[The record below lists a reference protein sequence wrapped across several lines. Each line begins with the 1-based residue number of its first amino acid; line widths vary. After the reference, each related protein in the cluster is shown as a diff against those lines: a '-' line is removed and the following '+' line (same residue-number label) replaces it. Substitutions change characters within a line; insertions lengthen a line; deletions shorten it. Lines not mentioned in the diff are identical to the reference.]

1 MLIHVCGLFCIFQHF
16 LPRPRV
22 CVSAV
27 SLVMATTSV
36 TNQISSWQP
45 SNVVVF
51 HGVADSV
58 FCMGYSVSVSVM
70 DEKSILDS
78 VVEDQ
83 YSLGI
88 TGISLLCPGI
98 PIPKFAPD
106 MQGHQNSP
114 HHGES
119 NGGG

>member
-1 MLIHVCGLFCIFQHF
+1 MCVSFSVFFNISCLAL
-16 LPRPRV
+16 V

-27 SLVMATTSV
+27 GLVMATTSV
-36 TNQISSWQP
+36 TNQVSSWQP

-51 HGVADSV
+51 YGVVDSV
-58 FCMGYSVSVSVM
+58 FCMGYCVSVSVM
-70 DEKSILDS
+70 DEKNILDS

-83 YSLGI
+83 YLLGI

-106 MQGHQNSP
+106 MQGHQKSP